1 MNGALAGLG
10 RLTKNFFTE
19 AGGIFILLG
28 QILRFSTRLYKD
40 RELFFEQCISVGLNS
55 LPIVLLVGIFT
66 GAVSAWQTNYQIQG
80 YIPIR
85 YLGLG
90 TYKAVIIE
98 LGPVLT
104 ALIIAGRV
112 GASIAAE
119 LGTMKVTEQIDA
131 MESLAINS
139 VRYLAAPRF
148 YASAFMMP
156 VLVIFADFIAIAGA
170 LLTADFLLDIPPA
183 IFFSEI
189 PRFFNVYDIMAGLGK
204 AFMFGGTTALV
215 GCYIGFKTEGGAE
228 GVGKSTIR
236 SFVLSSI
243 LILIFDYVLATIFF

>member
-1 MNGALAGLG
+1 MKNALVRLG
-10 RLTKNFFTE
+10 RLTESFFAE

-40 RELFFEQCISVGLNS
+40 RSLFIEQCVSVGLNS
-55 LPIVLLVGIFT
+55 VPIVLLVGVFT
-66 GAVSAWQTNYQIQG
+66 GAVSAWQTNYQIEG

-90 TYKAVIIE
+90 TFKAVIIE
-98 LGPVLT
+98 LGPVLS

-119 LGTMKVTEQIDA
+119 LGSMKVTEQIDA
-131 MESLAINS
+131 LESLAINS

-148 YASAFMMP
+148 YASVFMMP
-156 VLVIFADFIAIAGA
+156 ILVIFADFIAIIGA
-170 LLTADFLLDIPPA
+170 LMTATLLLGIPSA
-183 IFFSEI
+183 TFFSEI
-189 PRFFNVYDIMAGLGK
+189 PKFFWIWDIFAGEIK
-204 AFMFGGTTALV
+204 ALIFGGTTALI

-228 GVGKSTIR
+228 GVGRSTIR

-243 LILIFDYVLATIFF
+243 LILVFDYILATIFF